1 MTRKF
6 ILMLVLGLFAGKVW
20 SQSSVTATA
29 YAEIIAALTANETT
43 RMHFGKFSPEVQG
56 GQIILS
62 PDGNRTTNGSVI
74 LGGGMSQPGV
84 FTLTGEPDA
93 TFSIQ
98 LPQQP
103 AYLIQPGTNN
113 TMMVTEWRSEP
124 PAGQSGSTLESGIQL
139 VSIGATLNVGSI
151 QDNPVGMYTGT
162 FNVTFAYN

>member
-6 ILMLVLGLFAGKVW
+6 ILLLVLGLIGGRVW
-20 SQSSVTATA
+20 SQAAITGTA

-74 LGGGMSQPGV
+74 LGGGISQPGV
-84 FTLTGEPDA
+84 FTITGQPDA

-103 AYLIQPGTNN
+103 AYLTRPGTNN
-113 TMMVTEWRSEP
+113 TMMISEWQSDP
-124 PAGQSGSTLESGIQL
+124 PAGQAYATLESGIQL